1 MLKEV
6 DKKDDGV
13 WILEVVRFGISLG
26 VMFRWRR
33 LRFRCN
39 EERQVQR
46 ARICLHGES
55 HFLLLCLILIKRS

>member
-1 MLKEV
+1 MLKEM

-33 LRFRCN
+33 LRCHCS

-55 HFLLLCLILIKRS
+55 HFLL